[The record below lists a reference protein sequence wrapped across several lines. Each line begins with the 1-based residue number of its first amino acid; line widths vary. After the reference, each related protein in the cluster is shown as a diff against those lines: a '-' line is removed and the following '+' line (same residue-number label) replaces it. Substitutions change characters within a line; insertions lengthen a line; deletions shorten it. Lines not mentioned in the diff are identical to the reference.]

1 MAVNAERMAIQE
13 INDVG
18 GLLGMKIVPV
28 IADGESDPDVR
39 IRFLICILMFS
50 LEFFLILYILF
61 SYFCILDFSKICILP
76 KENHYF
82 QGFRLKYACTI
93 SVYFSFKKSS
103 KNQSKIESQRLKN
116 QCQKRA
122 FF

>member
-39 IRFLICILMFS
+39 IRFQISFHMFS
-50 LEFFLILYILF
+50 LKSFLILSILLTF
-61 SYFCILDFSKICILP
+61 VLK
-76 KENHYF
+76 F
-82 QGFRLKYACTI
+82 QI
-93 SVYFSFKKSS
+93 HPSS
-103 KNQSKIESQRLKN
+103 EVGAST
-116 QCQKRA
+116 
-122 FF
+122 